1 MPERQWHDLPGESA
15 MLGFR
20 LPVIRY
26 RGSSGKAGAYLQA
39 ALHAE
44 EQPGVAAIHE
54 LARLLDK
61 AEAEQRILRDITLV
75 PYANPIGLHQ
85 ALDGRVMGRF
95 HLGSGVNF
103 NRAFPLPRVNQAF
116 DQAAGKQPSEAPAH
130 NRVDQALKAALV
142 KLASGHDVVLDLHCD
157 KEAAL
162 YTYCHAELWPSARD
176 LAARMNAAAV
186 MLWSGPE
193 EGGAAFEEAVTIDRL
208 PATTARPFLSATVEL
223 RGQSDV
229 DPALART
236 DALGLYALLADRGML
251 SDPEVPPRPAWNGP
265 TVRQDHVLNV
275 SAPALGTLLFDCP
288 VGARVTEGQVLARIL
303 ASPGDPAG
311 EVPVHAPASGLM
323 LIRARERLA
332 RPGETVATLIT
343 DRPAKGA
350 AAGRTLSNR

>member
-1 MPERQWHDLPGESA
+1 MPERQWHDIGGESA
-15 MLGFR
+15 MLAFR

-26 RGSSGKAGAYLQA
+26 RGSSGRPGAYLQA

-54 LARLLDK
+54 LAKLLDK
-61 AEAEQRILRDITLV
+61 AEAERRLLRDITLV
-75 PYANPIGLHQ
+75 PYANPVGLHQ
-85 ALDGRVMGRF
+85 ALDGRIMGRF

-103 NRAFPLPRVNQAF
+103 NRAFPLPPVNQS
-116 DQAAGKQPSEAPAH
+116 AGKKPGDAPAST
-130 NRVDQALKAALV
+130 RADQALKATLV
-142 KLASGHDVVLDLHCD
+142 TLAAGNDVILDLHCD
-157 KEAAL
+157 KEAAI
-162 YTYCHAELWPSARD
+162 YAYCHAELWPSACD
-176 LAARMNAAAV
+176 LAARMNLAAV

-208 PATTARPFLSATVEL
+208 PATSAKPFLSATVEL

-229 DPALART
+229 DPDLARA

-251 SDPEVPPRPAWNGP
+251 SDPAVAPRPPWNGP
-265 TVRQDHVLNV
+265 AVRQDHVLNV
-275 SAPALGTLLFDCP
+275 SAPALGTLLFECP
-288 VGARVTEGQVLARIL
+288 VGARVSEGQLLARIL
-303 ASPGDPAG
+303 ASPGDRAG
-311 EVPVHAPASGLM
+311 EVEVRAPAAGLM

-350 AAGRTLSNR
+350 AVGRTLSNR